1 MVSPG
6 VLSINSRGGGMAT
19 PITGSAA
26 DRLAWCA
33 NLRLWFFRERHAQC
47 SQLTGDASTS
57 WACCSP
63 RHKAQAAWVSAPAI
77 LLPQVHGLAG
87 GLFISMERLGTS
99 FVFFLLAPVKK
110 VKQLVWW
117 LAVAASCGSWCL
129 ETAQPLKL
137 RMAVQ
142 SQVAFGDRV
151 VGSLCERI

>member
-1 MVSPG
+1 
-6 VLSINSRGGGMAT
+6 MAT

-77 LLPQVHGLAG
+77 LLPQVHNLAG
-87 GLFISMERLGTS
+87 GLSISMERDGTS
-99 FVFFLLAPVKK
+99 FVFFLAPVKSEAASMEHCFFPSSMACAEVVGVAVSK
-110 VKQLVWW
+110 CFFQNSRPPCW
-117 LAVAASCGSWCL
+117 LADKRLLTEILNNC
-129 ETAQPLKL
+129 
-137 RMAVQ
+137 
-142 SQVAFGDRV
+142 
-151 VGSLCERI
+151 